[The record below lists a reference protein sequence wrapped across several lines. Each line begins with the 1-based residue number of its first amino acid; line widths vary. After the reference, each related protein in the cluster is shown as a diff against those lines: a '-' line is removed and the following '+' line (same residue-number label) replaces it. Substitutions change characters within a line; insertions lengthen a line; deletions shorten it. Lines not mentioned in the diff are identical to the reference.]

1 MQLRRCTGECGVV
14 MKTEILSIV
23 IYLAWVCGGIAVI
36 ANAVTAKRRRTKA
49 RSTGLIVS
57 RSRR

>member
-1 MQLRRCTGECGVV
+1 

-36 ANAVTAKRRRTKA
+36 VNAVTAKRRRTKA